1 MATQINMP
9 KLGLSMK
16 EGIVGKWL
24 KREGDSLKKGEAV
37 VEIMTDKI
45 NNVVE
50 SPVDGVLLKII
61 AEPDTTLLIGE
72 LMGIIGLPGEDIGVL
87 PAAKP
92 VSQDTTAGTVP
103 IQASSVAKLAN
114 AIGTERIKISPIA
127 RKLAQ
132 EHGIDYT
139 LLAKNN
145 PEARI
150 MKEDI
155 EAAIAA
161 RETAKSVLEPTS
173 AEAAPTLEVIPY
185 EGMQRV
191 IGENMVK
198 SWTIA
203 PKVTHHVSVDL
214 SQLMSLRANI
224 NNDLADNDKISIT
237 DLLVK
242 AVAIALKNKPRM
254 NVSLCGRQ
262 IKVWRDI
269 NIGVAVAL
277 ADGLVVPVVR
287 NADQKTVLQI
297 SREIKDLAQR
307 ARQNKLKIEEMSG
320 GSFTI
325 TNLGAYG
332 SVDYFT
338 PVINQPESAIL
349 GVGRILK
356 APVVVDDQ
364 VVVRPMIGLSLAYDH
379 RIINGAPAAEFVAV
393 LMKLIECPYKM
404 FI

>member
-24 KREGDSLKKGEAV
+24 KKEGDNLKQGEAV

-50 SPVDGVLLKII
+50 SPVDGILLKII
-61 AEPDTTLLIGE
+61 AEPDAKLLIGE
-72 LMGIIGLPGEDIGVL
+72 VMGIIGSPDEV
-87 PAAKP
+87 
-92 VSQDTTAGTVP
+92 AGTFLAAGP
-103 IQASSVAKLAN
+103 ISQEPAQERTVKAVDAPAGTMSSIN
-114 AIGTERIKISPIA
+114 AERIKISPIA

-139 LLAKNN
+139 LLAKND
-145 PEARI
+145 PESRI

-173 AEAAPTLEVIPY
+173 AEVPATLETIPY

-198 SWTIA
+198 SWTVA
-203 PKVTHHVSVDL
+203 PKVTHHVRVDL
-214 SQLMSLRANI
+214 SQLILLRENI
-224 NNDLADNDKISIT
+224 NSDLENSDKVSFT

-242 AVAIALKNKPRM
+242 AVAMALKRKPRI
-254 NVSLCGRQ
+254 NVSLCDRQ

-277 ADGLVVPVVR
+277 TDGLVVPVVR
-287 NADQKTVLQI
+287 NADQKTVLEI
-297 SREIKDLAQR
+297 SHEIKDLAQR
-307 ARQNKLKIEEMSG
+307 AKENKLKMEEMSG
-320 GSFTI
+320 GGFTV

-349 GVGRILK
+349 GVGRIIK
-356 APVVVDDQ
+356 MPVAVDDQ
-364 VVVRPMIGLSLAYDH
+364 VVVHPTMGLSLAYDH
-379 RIINGAPAAEFVAV
+379 RIINGAPAAEFMAV
-393 LMKLIECPYKM
+393 LMKLIEQPYKI
-404 FI
+404 FA